1 MGKINDLI
9 AENRLAE
16 AAEILYDNLYTII
29 NTYQHK
35 SNINRAEFDK
45 VAPELIKKM
54 QNPVSEKEKTDA
66 PGDDIDIVPTTTAPL
81 TIKFEGVT
89 GMKDVVKKIIIG
101 QKYSYTVPTVEGY
114 EADKEKVEGT
124 MTADGAEV
132 TVTYVPENP
141 EPPVVEKG
149 ILLITYV
156 GPEDAEFTAPEAYTT
171 EVEVGK
177 PYSVE
182 SPTVEGFTPDIAVVE
197 GTMVKD
203 GVEVTV
209 TYVKDE
215 VEGGGSGAVEEDEE
229 DPEEPVVEEP

>member
-9 AENRLAE
+9 AENKLAE

-81 TIKFEGVT
+81 TIKFDGVE

-124 MTADGAEV
+124 MTEDGVEV
-132 TVTYVPENP
+132 TVTYTEEAAP

-156 GPEDAEFTAPEAYTT
+156 GPEDAEFTAPEAYTA

-209 TYVKDE
+209 TYV
-215 VEGGGSGAVEEDEE
+215 EDEE
-229 DPEEPVVEEP
+229 EPKQPVVENPEEPVVEEP